1 METSIIHILE
11 LFAAMILW
19 HSFINA
25 SISLDF
31 FVFVS
36 LPGAP
41 VGVKIAGVPAPVS
54 DAAPAAEVFKV
65 YQLLKGWSHLSG
77 YVDWD
82 QC

>member
-1 METSIIHILE
+1 MASGHKMMTLLLVASVLV
-11 LFAAMILW
+11 LLLSMVTAM
-19 HSFINA
+19 A
-25 SISLDF
+25 QA
-31 FVFVS
+31 VS
-36 LPGAP
+36 PA
-41 VGVKIAGVPAPVS
+41 PAPVS